1 MKHWPAPHLCQTAP
15 TFPYPTCPQHRATG
29 PDAPEGN
36 QPLQHSS
43 VEVGIHPPI
52 FPGTPHNTRLL
63 LQEVPAGARHNQ
75 VAMTG
80 STHRTLGQFTKPT
93 TLETCILVQ
102 YHLSLAKLT
111 AAGSSREY
119 RCILTK
125 SPAAAAPPAPNPEI
139 LPLLPLMPS
148 CSRSWGV
155 MISAVKPLSS
165 MKSKGPCPF
174 TFSCMST

>member
-1 MKHWPAPHLCQTAP
+1 
-15 TFPYPTCPQHRATG
+15 
-29 PDAPEGN
+29 
-36 QPLQHSS
+36 

-52 FPGTPHNTRLL
+52 FPGTSHNTRPL
-63 LQEVPAGARHNQ
+63 LQEAPAGARHNQ

-80 STHRTLGQFTKPT
+80 SRHRTLGQFTKSAT
-93 TLETCILVQ
+93 FETFILVQ
-102 YHLSLAKLT
+102 YQLSLAKLN
-111 AAGSSREY
+111 AAGSSRAY
-119 RCILTK
+119 GCVLTK
-125 SPAAAAPPAPNPEI
+125 SPAAAAPPAPNPDI